1 MTKKQLQYGVIS
13 IGVLILLV
21 LVFSN
26 FASNGVL
33 SSNESVQLSSKQI
46 QRSVNRSFPITH
58 SNTRVNMS
66 LKNPKVILKEGWE
79 HVAIDL
85 DLNMSVKKRRANRN
99 VYRPTYNGKVTLSG
113 SLAYSPKSGNISLKN
128 IKLRILNSKKMNT
141 KDIAKIEKTL
151 VAAVQ
156 RKLNRNPIYRLK
168 GKQFKHELNKME
180 LSNIEINKNNINL
193 ELALK

>member
-13 IGVLILLV
+13 VGVLILLM

-26 FASNGVL
+26 FGSNGAL

-46 QRSVNRSFPITH
+46 QRSINRAFPLTH
-58 SNTRVNMS
+58 SNTRVNMK

-85 DLNMSVKKRRANRN
+85 DLNMSVKKRRGNRSI
-99 VYRPTYNGKVTLSG
+99 YRPTYNGKVTLSG
-113 SLAYSPKSGNISLKN
+113 SLAYSPTTGNILLNK
-128 IKLRILNSKKMNT
+128 IKLRILNSKKINT
-141 KDIAKIEKTL
+141 KDIAQIEKTL
-151 VAAVQ
+151 VTVLQ

-168 GKQFKHELNKME
+168 GKQFKYELNKME
-180 LSNIEINKNNINL
+180 LSNIEINKNNINI